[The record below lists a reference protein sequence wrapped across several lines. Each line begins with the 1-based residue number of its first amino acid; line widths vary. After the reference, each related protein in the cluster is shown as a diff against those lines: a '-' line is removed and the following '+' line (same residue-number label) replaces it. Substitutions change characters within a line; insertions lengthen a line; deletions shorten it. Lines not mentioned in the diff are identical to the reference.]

1 MKSDSLVSIRVQ
13 VSSQTPQ
20 DAPDL
25 SAQTPQV
32 TARRLYKHE
41 DSESVFGMISLTS
54 SVDMSIDDRAFR
66 LYTVIRACSWKQPFC
81 AAYHEFADA
90 FNCSERWIIRSV
102 RKLEQVGYIRI
113 KRKHNKRNEYSTEFT
128 GKKGHVVHFG
138 SNQQLTEGKKT
149 QVAHSVECVQC
160 RLPRKRIG
168 FSGVC
173 MVCVRRSNAKK
184 AADRFLAVHPEATN
198 EELYVALKVRKA
210 KEFQALLQTLG
221 RASA

>member
-1 MKSDSLVSIRVQ
+1 MKKDSLVSIRVR
-13 VSSQTPQ
+13 VSTQTPQ
-20 DAPDL
+20 DASDL

-32 TARRLYKHE
+32 TARRLYKQA
-41 DSESVFGMISLTS
+41 DFESVFGMIALTS

-102 RKLEQVGYIRI
+102 SNLERVGYIRI

-128 GKKGHVVHFG
+128 GKTGHVVHFG
-138 SNQQLTEGKKT
+138 SNQQLTNDESS
-149 QVAHSVECVQC
+149 QVAHSIECVQC
-160 RLPRKRIG
+160 RRPRKRISM
-168 FSGVC
+168 SGVC
-173 MVCVRRSNAKK
+173 IMCVRRSNAKK

-198 EELYVALKVRKA
+198 EELYVGLKVRKA